1 MSFIFFCLA
10 GKKKKKSLLTL
21 AIFSCS
27 RISICGELP
36 KETDSLKFL
45 VVVEVVAVVP
55 GDGCV
60 SSFSGVPKLKVVAVQ
75 PGHPKFSGDD

>member
-1 MSFIFFCLA
+1 MEANNVIYFLLSCR
-10 GKKKKKSLLTL
+10 KKKSLLTL

-36 KETDSLKFL
+36 KEMDSLKFL
-45 VVVEVVAVVP
+45 VVVVVVVAAVVP

-60 SSFSGVPKLKVVAVQ
+60 SSFSGVP
-75 PGHPKFSGDD
+75 

>member
-1 MSFIFFCLA
+1 MWRPTMSFIFFCLA
-10 GKKKKKSLLTL
+10 GKKKSLLTL

-36 KETDSLKFL
+36 KEMDSLKFL
-45 VVVEVVAVVP
+45 VVVVVAAVVP

-60 SSFSGVPKLKVVAVQ
+60 SSFSGVP
-75 PGHPKFSGDD
+75 

>member
-10 GKKKKKSLLTL
+10 GRKKKSLLTL

-36 KETDSLKFL
+36 KEMDSLKCL
-45 VVVEVVAVVP
+45 VVVVVEVVAVVP

-60 SSFSGVPKLKVVAVQ
+60 SSFSGVPKL
-75 PGHPKFSGDD
+75 

>member
-1 MSFIFFCLA
+1 MEANNVIYFLLSCR
-10 GKKKKKSLLTL
+10 KKKSLLTL

-36 KETDSLKFL
+36 KEMDSLKFL
-45 VVVEVVAVVP
+45 VVVVVAAVVP

-60 SSFSGVPKLKVVAVQ
+60 SSFSGVT
-75 PGHPKFSGDD
+75 